1 MLLGKPAQRSFNVRL
16 VVRQGLGCHPD
27 AGVMQLANRDPDRG
41 PAGGDDRERTV
52 QPLGDLP
59 RRADP
64 VPSVLSDSS
73 ASCSMSVIRSTKDGS
88 KSVVVGVAG
97 SMVVVMGTKPHR
109 TGMDGDGW

>member
-1 MLLGKPAQRSFNVRL
+1 MLLGKPAQRSFDVRL
-16 VVRQGLGCHPD
+16 VVRQGLGRHPD
-27 AGVMQLANRDPDRG
+27 PGVMQLADRNLDRG
-41 PAGGDDRERTV
+41 PAGGDDRGGTV

-97 SMVVVMGTKPHR
+97 SLVVVMGIKPYR
-109 TGMDGDGW
+109 TVMDGDGC